1 VGRRGVTPAV
11 ADRIFNAHA
20 RFVEEPEPVT
30 TTVEELTG
38 TPARTFRGWAS
49 DHADDF

>member
-1 VGRRGVTPAV
+1 VGRRGVTPRGRGQ
-11 ADRIFNAHA
+11 DLNAHA